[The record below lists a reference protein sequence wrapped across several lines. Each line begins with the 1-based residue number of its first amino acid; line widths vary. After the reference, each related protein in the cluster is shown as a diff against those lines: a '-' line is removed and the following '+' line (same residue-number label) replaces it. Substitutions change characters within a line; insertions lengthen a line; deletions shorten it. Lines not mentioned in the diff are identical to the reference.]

1 VGLAD
6 VIATL
11 AGSKAR
17 RHWSNGTGAGGS
29 VAERVAARFAWLA
42 DDARVRAYEIMGDRP
57 EGRGNLGAPTPDELT
72 MGSG

>member
-1 VGLAD
+1 MSS
-6 VIATL
+6 TL

-29 VAERVAARFAWLA
+29 VAERVAWLA

-57 EGRGNLGAPTPDELT
+57 KAVAILERRLQT
-72 MGSG
+72 S